1 MFSIN
6 TQTTKNNLCLGDDL
20 WWLMIGNKCDK
31 LITFLCSINHKKGGS
46 FFDVSIFNK
55 KLVTNLKIMIKCE
68 ITLSWQESFKHLV
81 KSKCNLRSLT
91 VHCTIS
97 FLKNFDTSKKVP
109 LFYVK
114 KNKRKLSTFHIC
126 SLSWVITGHHPDKDH
141 FLLIYRKH
149 LNILSNKFNFS
160 ISSSH
165 KRLSYL

>member
-1 MFSIN
+1 
-6 TQTTKNNLCLGDDL
+6 
-20 WWLMIGNKCDK
+20 MIGNKCDK

-55 KLVTNLKIMIKCE
+55 KLVTNMKIMIKCE

-91 VHCTIS
+91 SCSLHDCRLSIS
-97 FLKNFDTSKKVP
+97 KSWDIEKSSP
-109 LFYVK
+109 FYVK
-114 KNKRKLSTFHIC
+114 KDKGKLSTFHIC

-160 ISSSH
+160 NFFIEP
-165 KRLSYL
+165 